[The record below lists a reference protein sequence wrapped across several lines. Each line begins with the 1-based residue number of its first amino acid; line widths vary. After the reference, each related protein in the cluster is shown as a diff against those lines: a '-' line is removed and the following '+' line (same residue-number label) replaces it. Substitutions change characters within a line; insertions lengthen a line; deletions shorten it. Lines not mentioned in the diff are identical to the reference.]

1 MRIEDSVRR
10 FIVEEL
16 GWSGTDELTDEYRL
30 IGTGV
35 LDSIGVVHVMTFLEG
50 EYGIRLFDEVVD
62 FGQFGSLESIAR
74 LVVAMRSTQ
83 HAPAASNAEKETA

>member
-1 MRIEDSVRR
+1 MRIEDAVRR

-16 GWSGTDELTDEYRL
+16 GWSGVDELTDDYRL

-35 LDSIGVVHVMTFLEG
+35 LDSIGVVHLMSFLED
-50 EYGIRLFDEVVD
+50 EYGIRLFDEAVD

-74 LVVAMRSTQ
+74 LVVVMRSTQ
-83 HAPAASNAEKETA
+83 RPPAAPSAERETA